1 MTREQMAGLFAK
13 AGRTVLLSLLTTGWA
28 GRMAVSSQAQTI
40 GSSGGST
47 TSNSTV
53 QDSSTVQTVNAT
65 ANPLAN
71 QSMLY
76 PGEDFRLGVGDLIS
90 VGVFL
95 QGEYHATVRV
105 GQDGSVELPYIGNI
119 HVEGLSVRAAQNLIA
134 DRLRA
139 GMFYAEPEVTIQ
151 VIDTVNSTVLI
162 TGEVH
167 ATVPVS
173 SARSLREVLLVAGGL
188 PASASHTL
196 KIVRPGIADPIV
208 VELGTD
214 VASSTAAN
222 IPVLPHD
229 IIQISRASVVY
240 VLGSF
245 PRQGAVPLDQATP
258 LTMLQLAALSGGV
271 NFEGKYADL
280 RLIRT
285 VGNERKVVK
294 VDIKKIR
301 DGRAPDPL
309 LQANDI
315 LFLPTDDMKAVIKSL
330 GTGGVIGLATLLL
343 TIHYF

>member
-1 MTREQMAGLFAK
+1 MTGEQMAGQFAK
-13 AGRTVLLSLLTTGWA
+13 AGRTALLTLLTISWA
-28 GRMAVSSQAQTI
+28 GTMAVSSQAQT
-40 GSSGGST
+40 GGAASSPT
-47 TSNSTV
+47 TSNSAM
-53 QDSSTVQTVNAT
+53 QDTSTVQTGNAT

-95 QGEYHATVRV
+95 QVDYHATVRV
-105 GQDGSVELPYIGNI
+105 GQDGSVELPYIGSV

-139 GMFYAEPEVTIQ
+139 GMFYVNPEVTIQ
-151 VIDTVNSTVLI
+151 VVDTINSTVII

-167 ATVPVS
+167 ASVPVS

-196 KIVRPGIADPIV
+196 KIVRPGLADPIV

-214 VASSTAAN
+214 LASSAAAN

-258 LTMLQLAALSGGV
+258 LTMLQLAALSGGI

-315 LFLPTDDMKAVIKSL
+315 LFLPTDDMKAVIK
-330 GTGGVIGLATLLL
+330 TWERAA
-343 TIHYF
+343 